1 MVCRYCMGM
10 MSPPLAAAGGGDSV
24 GPIHSA
30 ARPGVDSRSAGGW
43 RGDGRRHSP
52 CERFGALAED
62 REVVGVRIDPLA
74 LPSGDLAHDPDLL
87 QDRDRVTDRGRRKPD
102 VLRDR
107 GYARQGARLEQL
119 VHPER
124 SEEHTSDLQS
134 LMRISYA

>member
-62 REVVGVRIDPLA
+62 REVVGVRIDPLE
-74 LPSGDLAHDPDLL
+74 LPSGDPAHDPD
-87 QDRDRVTDRGRRKPD
+87 QIGRAS
-102 VLRDR
+102 VRDR
-107 GYARQGARLEQL
+107 GWTFGASSVVGVPLKK
-119 VHPER
+119 
-124 SEEHTSDLQS
+124 
-134 LMRISYA
+134 